1 MRIILLESVESL
13 GGIGDIVDV
22 RAGYGRNYLLPQGKA
37 APATE
42 EQIAAFEERRAE
54 LLAMEKERMAAT
66 TARAAQVEAVLPLTI
81 IANAGPVGTLYGS
94 VGPAEISAGFAE
106 VGVEV
111 SRSEVQMPEGPIKE
125 LGEHVVT
132 LKLHADVQQEAT
144 IRVVGQAGETEVL
157 PGAEP
162 LPADE
167 DEYEDADGTELTAE
181 PAVSGDAGAGDEG
194 AETPES
200 EAREGAPD
208 ATEAAAGEAAADA
221 IEAEAGEA
229 AADATEAEAGED
241 APDSDGDG

>member
-54 LLAMEKERMAAT
+54 LLAMERERMAAT

-81 IANAGPVGTLYGS
+81 IANAGPVGKLYGS
-94 VGPAEISAGFAE
+94 VGPAEISSGFEEA
-106 VGVEV
+106 GVEV
-111 SRSEVQMPEGPIKE
+111 SRSEVQMPDGPIKE

-167 DEYEDADGTELTAE
+167 DEDADEDADGTELTAE
-181 PAVSGDAGAGDEG
+181 PAVSGEAGEWDEG
-194 AETPES
+194 AETPET
-200 EAREGAPD
+200 EAQEAAPD
-208 ATEAAAGEAAADA
+208 AAEADAGEAAAD
-221 IEAEAGEA
+221 
-229 AADATEAEAGED
+229 
-241 APDSDGDG
+241 SDGDG

>member
-54 LLAMEKERMAAT
+54 LMAMERERMAAT
-66 TARAAQVEAVLPLTI
+66 TARAAQVQAVLPLTI
-81 IANAGPVGTLYGS
+81 IANAGPVGKLYGS
-94 VGPAEISAGFAE
+94 VGPAEISAGFEEA
-106 VGVEV
+106 GVEV
-111 SRSEVQMPEGPIKE
+111 SRSEVQMPDGPIKE
-125 LGEHVVT
+125 LGEHPVT

-144 IRVVGQAGETEVL
+144 IRVVGQAGEREVL

-167 DEYEDADGTELTAE
+167 DEDEEAEDTLAE
-181 PAVSGDAGAGDEG
+181 AGDAVADTDG
-194 AETPES
+194 
-200 EAREGAPD
+200 EARESEPAAD
-208 ATEAAAGEAAADA
+208 EADDDAAGAEPQVQAADSA
-221 IEAEAGEA
+221 
-229 AADATEAEAGED
+229 
-241 APDSDGDG
+241 GDG

>member
-1 MRIILLESVESL
+1 MRIILLERVESL

-66 TARAAQVEAVLPLTI
+66 TARAEQVQGVLPLTI
-81 IANAGPVGTLYGS
+81 IANAGPVGKLYGS
-94 VGPAEISAGFAE
+94 VGPAEISSGFEEA
-106 VGVEV
+106 GVEV
-111 SRSEVQMPEGPIKE
+111 SRSEVQMPDGPIKE

-167 DEYEDADGTELTAE
+167 EDDADGTELTAE
-181 PAVSGDAGAGDEG
+181 PAVSGDAGDWDAGTEIPDTR
-194 AETPES
+194 AQVD
-200 EAREGAPD
+200 APD
-208 ATEAAAGEAAADA
+208 ATEA
-221 IEAEAGEA
+221 EAEAGE
-229 AADATEAEAGED
+229 T
-241 APDSDGDG
+241 APNSDGDG

>member
-1 MRIILLESVESL
+1 MRIILLERVESL

-37 APATE
+37 APATD

-54 LLAMEKERMAAT
+54 LMAMEKERMAAT
-66 TARAAQVEAVLPLTI
+66 TARAAQVQAVLPLTI
-81 IANAGPVGTLYGS
+81 IANAGPVGKLYGS
-94 VGPAEISAGFAE
+94 VGPAEISAGFEEA
-106 VGVEV
+106 GVEV

-125 LGEHVVT
+125 LGEHPVT

-167 DEYEDADGTELTAE
+167 DEEAE
-181 PAVSGDAGAGDEG
+181 ETLPAAGD
-194 AETPES
+194 T
-200 EAREGAPD
+200 
-208 ATEAAAGEAAADA
+208 AG
-221 IEAEAGEA
+221 
-229 AADATEAEAGED
+229 
-241 APDSDGDG
+241 DSDGEASESEPAADEADEDTAGAEAQVQAADSAGDG

>member
-1 MRIILLESVESL
+1 MRIILLERVESL

-66 TARAAQVEAVLPLTI
+66 TARAGQVQAVLPLTI
-81 IANAGPVGTLYGS
+81 IANAGPVGKLYGS

-106 VGVEV
+106 AGVEV
-111 SRSEVQMPEGPIKE
+111 SRSEVQMPDGPIKE

-132 LKLHADVQQEAT
+132 LKLHADLQQEAA

-167 DEYEDADGTELTAE
+167 DEDGEETELTAGYIESAE
-181 PAVSGDAGAGDEG
+181 PQEEVTD
-194 AETPES
+194 
-200 EAREGAPD
+200 
-208 ATEAAAGEAAADA
+208 AADA
-221 IEAEAGEA
+221 EAEAQEERPD
-229 AADATEAEAGED
+229 AADAEAQEEG
-241 APDSDGDG
+241 PDSTGDG

>member
-22 RAGYGRNYLLPQGKA
+22 RAGYGRNYLLPLGKA

-54 LLAMEKERMAAT
+54 LMAMERERMAAT
-66 TARAAQVEAVLPLTI
+66 TARAAQVQAVLPLTI
-81 IANAGPVGTLYGS
+81 IANAGPVGKLYGS
-94 VGPAEISAGFAE
+94 VGPAEISAGFEEA
-106 VGVEV
+106 GVEV
-111 SRSEVQMPEGPIKE
+111 SRSEVQMPDGPIKE
-125 LGEHVVT
+125 LGEHPVT

-167 DEYEDADGTELTAE
+167 DEEAEAEDTLPT
-181 PAVSGDAGAGDEG
+181 
-194 AETPES
+194 
-200 EAREGAPD
+200 
-208 ATEAAAGEAAADA
+208 AADA
-221 IEAEAGEA
+221 ATDTAGEVRESEPT
-229 AADATEAEAGED
+229 ADEEVEDTAGAELQVLAD
-241 APDSDGDG
+241 DSAGDG

>member
-1 MRIILLESVESL
+1 MRIILLERVESL

-81 IANAGPVGTLYGS
+81 VANAGPVGKLYGS
-94 VGPAEISAGFAE
+94 VGPAEISSGFAE
-106 VGVEV
+106 AGVEV
-111 SRSEVQMPEGPIKE
+111 SRSEVQMPDGPIKE

-132 LKLHADVQQEAT
+132 LKLHADLQQEAA

-167 DEYEDADGTELTAE
+167 DEDAEETEMTTADLDSAE
-181 PAVSGDAGAGDEG
+181 PRDELQ
-194 AETPES
+194 E
-200 EAREGAPD
+200 EAQED
-208 ATEAAAGEAAADA
+208 VTDAADA
-221 IEAEAGEA
+221 EAQEDVTD
-229 AADATEAEAGED
+229 AADAEAQEEG
-241 APDSDGDG
+241 PDSTGDG